1 MMKERIEHHLGR
13 ATVTNRRQ
21 QDVKRHALYAQTRLL
36 HNIRRHERQQII
48 GKTFRFAQ
56 MARTP

>member
-21 QDVKRHALYAQTRLL
+21 QDVERHALYAQTRWLDV
-36 HNIRRHERQQII
+36 
-48 GKTFRFAQ
+48 
-56 MARTP
+56 